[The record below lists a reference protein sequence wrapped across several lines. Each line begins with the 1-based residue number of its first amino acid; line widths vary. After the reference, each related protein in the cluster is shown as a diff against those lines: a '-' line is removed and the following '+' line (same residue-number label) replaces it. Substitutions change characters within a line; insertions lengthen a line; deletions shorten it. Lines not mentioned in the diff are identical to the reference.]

1 MVETQRPGGLAKST
15 GPARPSTP
23 LTVAQLTKLVEQ
35 GIELV
40 SAGDRADLRKR
51 LEQTLRRL
59 QDPNV
64 RVIVVGEFKQG
75 KSKLINALVNAPVC
89 PVDDDIATSVPTV
102 VRHGDPA
109 SASILL
115 PPADAEPGDETALER
130 QPINIADLATY
141 VSERGN
147 PGNAKKLVAA
157 EVFLPRKVL
166 AGGLTVVDSPG
177 VGGLGSTHTLT
188 TLTALPSAE
197 AMLLVSDASQEY
209 TEPEIR
215 FLKQAMR
222 ITPSVVGV
230 LSKTDLY
237 PEWRKVAELDRGHL
251 SRVSVDI
258 PLFPISSDL
267 RLEAARLQ
275 DAELNAESGFPGL
288 IGHLRN
294 EIVGKAERIQRRAV
308 SQDLLSV
315 TENLRLSLQ
324 SELAALQNP
333 EGTPQMIAGLEAAKL
348 EADELRKRSAR
359 WQITLNDGIGD
370 LIADME
376 YDLRD
381 RLRRIQREAEAAID
395 LGDPGPTWPQFSTWL
410 EECAAAAISDTF
422 VWTSERAQ
430 WLAAQVAEHFSEDE
444 VALPVLRV
452 SDTGDALDPVD
463 DMPGL
468 DDGKI
473 NPMQKVLIGMR
484 GSYGGVLMFGLLT
497 GLFGMALI
505 NPLSVGAGLLLGRKA
520 YREDKEARL
529 KRRQT
534 EAKVLVRRQLDDV
547 VFQVGKQLKDR
558 LRLVQ
563 RSTRDHFT
571 EIAEEHHR
579 SLSDSVAAAQK
590 AATTYKL
597 EKEMRIRDIQAE
609 LKRVDALHRI
619 AESVAAELSGAE
631 AVAKATAKPMTGPAA
646 NPQPASSGPGTDDA
660 DGTHDGRDAGGHRFG
675 SGQSPHA
682 LAAG

>member
-1 MVETQRPGGLAKST
+1 MPTTA
-15 GPARPSTP
+15 
-23 LTVAQLTKLVEQ
+23 AQLIALVEQ
-35 GIELV
+35 GIEIV
-40 SAGDRADLRKR
+40 RGGERTDLRKR
-51 LEQTLRRL
+51 LDQTLRRL
-59 QDPNV
+59 HDPSI

-89 PVDDDIATSVPTV
+89 PVDDDIATSVPTI
-102 VRHGDPA
+102 VRHGEPA
-109 SASILL
+109 SASVLL
-115 PPADAEPGDETALER
+115 PRADAEPGEEAGLER
-130 QPINIADLATY
+130 QPINIGELAAY

-157 EVFLPRKVL
+157 EVFLPRKLL

-177 VGGLGSTHTLT
+177 VGGLGSTHTLS
-188 TLTALPSAE
+188 TLTALPTAD

-209 TEPEIR
+209 SEPEIR
-215 FLKQAMR
+215 FLRQAMR
-222 ITPSVVGV
+222 ITPNVVGV

-237 PEWRKVAELDRGHL
+237 ADWRRVAELDRGHL
-251 SRVSVDI
+251 SQVSPDI
-258 PLFPISSDL
+258 PLIPLSSDL
-267 RLEAARLQ
+267 RLEATRLQ
-275 DAELNAESGFPGL
+275 DGELNTESGFPDL
-288 IGHLRN
+288 IGYLRN
-294 EIVGKAERIQRRAV
+294 EIVGKAQRIQRRSV

-315 TENLRLSLQ
+315 TDNLRLSLQ
-324 SELAALQNP
+324 SELAALEDP
-333 EGTPQMIAGLEAAKL
+333 AGTPAMIAGLESAKL
-348 EADELRKRSAR
+348 EADDLRKRSAR

-381 RLRRIQREAEAAID
+381 RLRRIQRDAETAID
-395 LGDPGPTWPQFSTWL
+395 QGDPGPTWTAFTAWL
-410 EECAAAAISDTF
+410 EECTAAAISDTF

-468 DDGKI
+468 DDGRI
-473 NPMQKVLIGMR
+473 NPVQKVLIGMR

-497 GLFGMALI
+497 GIFGMALI

-520 YREDKEARL
+520 YREDKEGRL
-529 KRRQT
+529 KRRQA
-534 EAKVLVRRQLDDV
+534 EAKALVRRQVDDV

-597 EKEMRIRDIQAE
+597 EKEMRIRDIKAE
-609 LKRVDALHRI
+609 LKRVDALRQ
-619 AESVAAELSGAE
+619 AAVKL
-631 AVAKATAKPMTGPAA
+631 AVSEPAARPAQGPASV
-646 NPQPASSGPGTDDA
+646 PRRVPAVVSA
-660 DGTHDGRDAGGHRFG
+660 R
-675 SGQSPHA
+675 
-682 LAAG
+682 

>member
-1 MVETQRPGGLAKST
+1 MVEMQRPGAPAA
-15 GPARPSTP
+15 PARPPAPPTA
-23 LTVAQLTKLVEQ
+23 AQLTKLVEQ
-35 GIELV
+35 GIDLV
-40 SAGDRADLRKR
+40 SAGDRTDLRKR
-51 LEQTLRRL
+51 LDQTLRRL
-59 QDPNV
+59 QDPSI

-102 VRHGDPA
+102 VRHGYPA
-109 SASILL
+109 SASVLL
-115 PPADAEPGDETALER
+115 PRTDGEPGDEATLER
-130 QPINIADLATY
+130 QPVNIADLATY

-166 AGGLTVVDSPG
+166 SGGLTVVDSPG

-188 TLTALPSAE
+188 TLTALPSAD
-197 AMLLVSDASQEY
+197 AMVLVSDASQEY

-215 FLKQAMR
+215 FLRQAMR

-237 PEWRKVAELDRGHL
+237 PEWRKVAGLDRDHL
-251 SRVSVDI
+251 SQVSPDI
-258 PLFPISSDL
+258 PLFPVSSDL

-275 DAELNAESGFPGL
+275 DAELNTESGFPGL

-294 EIVGKAERIQRRAV
+294 EIVGKAERVQRRSV

-315 TENLRLSLQ
+315 TENLRLSLE
-324 SELAALQNP
+324 SELAALQDP
-333 EGTPQMIAGLEAAKL
+333 EGTPLMIAGLEAAKL
-348 EADELRKRSAR
+348 EADDLRKRSAR

-370 LIADME
+370 LISDME

-381 RLRRIQREAEAAID
+381 RLRRIQREAETAID
-395 LGDPGPTWPQFSTWL
+395 LGDPGPTWPQFSKWL

-430 WLAAQVAEHFSEDE
+430 WLATQVAEHFSEDE
-444 VALPVLRV
+444 VALPLLRV

-468 DDGKI
+468 DDGRI
-473 NPMQKVLIGMR
+473 NPLQKVLIGMR

-534 EAKVLVRRQLDDV
+534 EAKALLRRQLDDV

-563 RSTRDHFT
+563 RSIRDHFT
-571 EIAEEHHR
+571 DIAEEHHR
-579 SLSDSVAAAQK
+579 SLADSVAAAQK

-597 EKEMRIRDIQAE
+597 EKEMRIRDIKAE
-609 LKRVDALHRI
+609 LKRVDALHRV
-619 AESVAAELSGAE
+619 AVTVAAEP
-631 AVAKATAKPMTGPAA
+631 AVAKKAVPEATAKPVGGAAQRPQAPGPQA
-646 NPQPASSGPGTDDA
+646 PQSV
-660 DGTHDGRDAGGHRFG
+660 
-675 SGQSPHA
+675 
-682 LAAG
+682 AAG

>member
-1 MVETQRPGGLAKST
+1 MVQTQRSGLLATTPDSSGPAKSSI
-15 GPARPSTP
+15 PATA
-23 LTVAQLTKLVEQ
+23 AQLIKLVEQ
-35 GIELV
+35 GIEIV
-40 SAGDRADLRKR
+40 SEGERTDLRKR
-51 LEQTLRRL
+51 LDQTLRRL
-59 QDPNV
+59 NDPSI

-89 PVDDDIATSVPTV
+89 PVDDDIATSVPTI
-102 VRHGDPA
+102 VRHGEPA
-109 SASILL
+109 SASVLL
-115 PPADAEPGDETALER
+115 PRADAEPGEEAALER
-130 QPINIADLATY
+130 QPIKIGELAAY

-157 EVFLPRKVL
+157 EVFLPRKLL

-177 VGGLGSTHTLT
+177 VGGLGSTHTLS
-188 TLTALPSAE
+188 TLTALPTAD

-215 FLKQAMR
+215 FLRQAMR

-237 PEWRKVAELDRGHL
+237 SEWRRVAELDRGHL
-251 SRVSVDI
+251 SQVSPDI
-258 PLFPISSDL
+258 PLIPVSSDL
-267 RLEAARLQ
+267 RLEATRLQ
-275 DAELNAESGFPGL
+275 DGELNNESGFPDL

-294 EIVGKAERIQRRAV
+294 EIVGKAQRIQRRSV

-315 TENLRLSLQ
+315 ADNLRLSLQ
-324 SELAALQNP
+324 SELAALEDP
-333 EGTPQMIAGLEAAKL
+333 AGTPAMIAGLEAAKL
-348 EADELRKRSAR
+348 EADDLRKRSAR
-359 WQITLNDGIGD
+359 WQITLNDGIAD

-381 RLRRIQREAEAAID
+381 RLRRIQRDAETAID
-395 LGDPGPTWPQFSTWL
+395 QGDPGPTWTAFTTWL
-410 EECAAAAISDTF
+410 EECTAAAISDTF
-422 VWTSERAQ
+422 VWTSERSQ

-468 DDGKI
+468 DDGRI
-473 NPMQKVLIGMR
+473 NPVQKVLIGMR

-497 GLFGMALI
+497 GIFGMALI

-529 KRRQT
+529 KRRQA
-534 EAKVLVRRQLDDV
+534 EAKALVRRQVDDV

-597 EKEMRIRDIQAE
+597 EKEMRIRDIKSE
-609 LKRVDALHRI
+609 LKRVDTLRLA
-619 AESVAAELSGAE
+619 AEKLAVSEPVASPAHGAASVPRRVPAVVAA
-631 AVAKATAKPMTGPAA
+631 
-646 NPQPASSGPGTDDA
+646 
-660 DGTHDGRDAGGHRFG
+660 R
-675 SGQSPHA
+675 
-682 LAAG
+682 

>member
-1 MVETQRPGGLAKST
+1 MVEPQRPA
-15 GPARPSTP
+15 GPATTADPAAPARASAPATS
-23 LTVAQLTKLVEQ
+23 AQLVKLVEQ
-35 GIELV
+35 GIEIV
-40 SAGDRADLRKR
+40 SEGERADLRKR
-51 LEQTLRRL
+51 LDQTLLRL
-59 QDPNV
+59 KDPSI

-109 SASILL
+109 SASVLL
-115 PPADAEPGDETALER
+115 PRAEKDASEDEQLER
-130 QPINIADLATY
+130 LPINIADLAAY

-188 TLTALPSAE
+188 TLTALPTAD
-197 AMLLVSDASQEY
+197 AMLLVTDASQEY

-237 PEWRKVAELDRGHL
+237 PEWRRVAELDRGHL
-251 SRVSVDI
+251 SQVSPDI
-258 PLFPISSDL
+258 PLIPVSSDL
-267 RLEAARLQ
+267 RLEASRLR
-275 DAELNAESGFPGL
+275 DGELNDESGFPAL

-294 EIVGKAERIQRRAV
+294 EIVGKAERIQRRSV
-308 SQDLLSV
+308 GQDLLSV
-315 TENLRLSLQ
+315 SDNLRLSLQ
-324 SELAALQNP
+324 SELAALEDP
-333 EGTPQMIAGLEAAKL
+333 AGTPAMIAGLEAAKV
-348 EADELRKRSAR
+348 EADDLRKRSAR

-381 RLRRIQREAEAAID
+381 RLRRIQRDAETAID
-395 LGDPGPTWPQFSTWL
+395 QGDPGPTWTAFTKWL
-410 EECAAAAISDTF
+410 EECTAAAISDTF
-422 VWTSERAQ
+422 VWTSERSQ
-430 WLAAQVAEHFSEDE
+430 WLASQVAEHFSEDE

-463 DMPGL
+463 DMPGM
-468 DDGKI
+468 DDGHI

-529 KRRQT
+529 KRRQA
-534 EAKVLVRRQLDDV
+534 EAKALVRRQLDDV

-571 EIAEEHHR
+571 EIAEMHHR
-579 SLSDSVAAAQK
+579 SLSDSVSAAQK

-597 EKEMRIRDIQAE
+597 EKDMRIRDIKAG
-609 LKRVDALHRI
+609 LKRVDALHQ
-619 AESVAAELSGAE
+619 AAEALAGSEPPARP
-631 AVAKATAKPMTGPAA
+631 AHGPASTPLRA
-646 NPQPASSGPGTDDA
+646 PAVVA
-660 DGTHDGRDAGGHRFG
+660 VR
-675 SGQSPHA
+675 
-682 LAAG
+682 

>member
-1 MVETQRPGGLAKST
+1 MVETQRPGGLATKAGNP
-15 GPARPSTP
+15 GPSRSSATA
-23 LTVAQLTKLVEQ
+23 TAAQLIKLVEQ
-35 GIELV
+35 GIGLISDGE
-40 SAGDRADLRKR
+40 RADLRKR
-51 LEQTLRRL
+51 LDQALGRL
-59 QDPNV
+59 TDPTI

-109 SASILL
+109 SAFILL
-115 PPADAEPGDETALER
+115 PQADADPGDDEKPER
-130 QPINIADLATY
+130 QPININELAAY

-147 PGNAKKLVAA
+147 PGNARKLVAA

-166 AGGLTVVDSPG
+166 AGGLTLVDSPG
-177 VGGLGSTHTLT
+177 VGGLGSTHTLS
-188 TLTALPSAE
+188 TLTALPSAD
-197 AMLLVSDASQEY
+197 ALLLVSDASQEY

-215 FLKQAMR
+215 FLRQAMR

-237 PEWRKVAELDRGHL
+237 PEWRRVAELDRGYL
-251 SRVSVDI
+251 AQVSPDI
-258 PLFPISSDL
+258 PLYPLSSDL

-275 DAELNAESGFPGL
+275 DTELNAESGFPDL
-288 IGHLRN
+288 IGHLRK
-294 EIVGKAERIQRRAV
+294 EIVGKAERLQRRSV

-324 SELAALQNP
+324 SELGALEDP
-333 EGTPQMIAGLEAAKL
+333 EGTPRMIAALEEAKSQ
-348 EADELRKRSAR
+348 ADELRKRSAR

-395 LGDPGPTWPQFSTWL
+395 QGDPGPTWTQFSKWL

-444 VALPVLRV
+444 VALPALRV
-452 SDTGDALDPVD
+452 SDAGDALDPVD

-468 DDGKI
+468 DDGRI

-497 GLFGMALI
+497 GIFGMALI

-529 KRRQT
+529 KRRQG
-534 EAKVLVRRQLDDV
+534 EAKALVRRQLDDV
-547 VFQVGKQLKDR
+547 TFQVGKQLKDR

-571 EIAEEHHR
+571 EIADEHHR
-579 SLSDSVAAAQK
+579 SLADSVTAAQK
-590 AATTYKL
+590 AASVYRL
-597 EKEMRIRDIQAE
+597 EKDMRVRQIKEELKKVDAVHHAAE
-609 LKRVDALHRI
+609 L
-619 AESVAAELSGAE
+619 VAAEVAQSSTAGSSTAGSPAGGRHSTGTAQAGTAQ
-631 AVAKATAKPMTGPAA
+631 AVAA
-646 NPQPASSGPGTDDA
+646 
-660 DGTHDGRDAGGHRFG
+660 GR
-675 SGQSPHA
+675 
-682 LAAG
+682 